1 MYLSNEGKAETVG
14 IQAKKCFG
22 YDAGTAGYVMGESHI
37 PVKNGKIR

>member
-1 MYLSNEGKAETVG
+1 MYLSNEGKAENVG